1 MATKYLRPGVV
12 QRVLNTSARLF
23 SPLPVLA
30 VRGRT
35 SDQWRTTPI
44 VVLQHN
50 GGRYLVSPRGTTD
63 WVRNLR
69 AAGGGELRRRA
80 QVEPFQIAEEVP
92 VNQRAPLIAAYQAAT
107 PAFLQSHWKQLPDPA
122 DHPIF
127 EITSA

>member
-1 MATKYLRPGVV
+1 MTAEYLRPGVL
-12 QRVLNTSARLF
+12 QRILNASARLL

-35 SDQWRTTPI
+35 SGQWRTTPI
-44 VVLQHN
+44 VVLEHE

-69 AAGGGELRRRA
+69 ATGGGELRRHE
-80 QVEPFQIAEEVP
+80 QVERFQIGEEVP
-92 VNQRAPLIAAYQAAT
+92 VDQRTPLIAAYPAAT
-107 PAFLQSHWKQLPDPA
+107 PAFLQAHWKRLPDPT

-127 EITSA
+127 RIISA